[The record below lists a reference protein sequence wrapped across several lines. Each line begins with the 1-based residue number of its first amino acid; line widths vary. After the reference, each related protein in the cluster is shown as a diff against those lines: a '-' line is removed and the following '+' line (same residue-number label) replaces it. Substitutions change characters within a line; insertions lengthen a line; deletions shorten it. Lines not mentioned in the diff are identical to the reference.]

1 MSVDDDD
8 FVNSF
13 ASRVL
18 SAVQDDLSILLECTK
33 LLRVNHPEKA
43 QEDIYLLTVED
54 ERTGILA
61 KPKFSS
67 SIFSMELPD
76 TLGQG
81 TGTGTVK
88 FSIYQYMKFSPQSSS
103 REILV
108 IYLHRGQLLIGYV
121 DCPELSLLMY
131 PYKSI
136 QAISIT

>member
-33 LLRVNHPEKA
+33 LLRMNHPEKE
-43 QEDIYLLTVED
+43 QEDIYLLTIED

-61 KPKFSS
+61 KPEFSS
-67 SIFSMELPD
+67 SIFSMELPG

-81 TGTGTVK
+81 AVK
-88 FSIYQYMKFSPQSSS
+88 FSIYQYMEFSQQSSYT
-103 REILV
+103 EILV
-108 IYLHRGQLLIGYV
+108 VHLHKGQLLIGSV
-121 DCPELSLLMY
+121 ECPELSLLMY
-131 PYKSI
+131 PYDSI
-136 QAISIT
+136 QAISII